1 MEVVAQQG
9 MEGWRRKERSP
20 GRQAGAGGGGDRGAG
35 LIYLVE

>member
-20 GRQAGAGGGGDRGAG
+20 GSQAGRQAGEDRGTG